1 MKEHAVFL
9 PEGVRLEARPVP
21 GTESILTSAALSF
34 LSRLHRQFEARR
46 RELLEQRQ
54 EVQRRLDRG
63 AVLDFLPATRSIRE
77 GIWQVDPIPADLQDR
92 KTEITGPPERKM
104 AIHALN
110 SGARVFMADFEDA
123 QSPTWANN
131 LQGQVNVRD
140 AVRRELRW
148 VGEDGRELCL
158 VDSPATLLVRPR
170 GLHLVEKH
178 LLID

>member
-77 GIWQVDPIPADLQDR
+77 GIW
-92 KTEITGPPERKM
+92 
-104 AIHALN
+104 
-110 SGARVFMADFEDA
+110 
-123 QSPTWANN
+123 
-131 LQGQVNVRD
+131 
-140 AVRRELRW
+140 
-148 VGEDGRELCL
+148 
-158 VDSPATLLVRPR
+158 
-170 GLHLVEKH
+170 
-178 LLID
+178 